1 MKKNP
6 LLLLIVG
13 LALLAIGGFISSGSG
28 PAKADSAL
36 MAQCQDRM
44 RDQGADMM
52 AKCREKA
59 FATAM
64 TATDADEAARA
75 ISSANNSEVG
85 GNALGMLLIGIG
97 LVAAAAGGY
106 RLWQQSAERRR

>member
-13 LALLAIGGFISSGSG
+13 LALLAVGGFIWSGSG
-28 PAKADSAL
+28 PAKADSAT

-44 RDQGADMM
+44 QDQGADMM
-52 AKCREKA
+52 AKCQEKA

-85 GNALGMLLIGIG
+85 GNMLGMFLIGIG
-97 LVAAAAGGY
+97 IVMAAGGGY
-106 RLWQQSAERRR
+106 LMWQQSANKTR